1 VCFLLHWYTLEI
13 YVISILLK
21 WNCVSKTIWTR
32 NEKWPQSALFLLYFA
47 IINWSCFSSFFHWYV
62 SKISFAINMKCFL
75 IGLPTYCTQNIHF
88 YYRNYSYRMSKDSVE
103 IMYISGIDTSY
114 LSNVYF
120 ILTSIHIQRFS
131 TLVSRCVPKP
141 SSGSN
146 ALETLNLALPSLVLS
161 PKGKSKIGGGI
172 QSVPCL

>member
-1 VCFLLHWYTLEI
+1 
-13 YVISILLK
+13 
-21 WNCVSKTIWTR
+21 
-32 NEKWPQSALFLLYFA
+32 
-47 IINWSCFSSFFHWYV
+47 
-62 SKISFAINMKCFL
+62 MKCFL

-88 YYRNYSYRMSKDSVE
+88 NYHNYSYRMSKGSVE

-114 LSNVYF
+114 LSNVHF

-141 SSGSN
+141 SFGSDP
-146 ALETLNLALPSLVLS
+146 LETPNLALHSLVLS
-161 PKGKSKIGGGI
+161 PKDKRKMGGGI